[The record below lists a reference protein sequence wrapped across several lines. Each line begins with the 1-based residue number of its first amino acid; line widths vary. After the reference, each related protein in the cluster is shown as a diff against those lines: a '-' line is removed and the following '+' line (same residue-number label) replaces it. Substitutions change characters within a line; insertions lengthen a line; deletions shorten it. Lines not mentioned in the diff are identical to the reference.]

1 MLDILLMGGL
11 AIGLWIFYRVMMKEP
26 ILPWGEKK
34 ARENSKFK
42 KNSKATN
49 GKNGIEMDQEPQ
61 PFQEL
66 FKDIKGIEG
75 HMLRYKDDK
84 FVMYAEVEPVN
95 YFLLSHAEQ
104 EAIDVVFERWL
115 AQTNYQF
122 QIYLQNRYVDL
133 SDQISSMRKSMEDA
147 EDLSENAREYAKTMV
162 EDLTEWQ
169 RIAPRFETKRYLL
182 FIYQVKSNEINAE
195 NQEELEQK
203 IVDKAFSE
211 LSRRYFAARNQLR
224 KARIDV
230 QLLTSEGITD
240 VLYHAFNRKR
250 AVKSRFKD
258 FGPNEML
265 SLFVTSDQDDIRV
278 DLVKE
283 GLEDEGISE
292 EGHEQKEQAS

>member
-1 MLDILLMGGL
+1 MRDVLVFIGFG
-11 AIGLWIFYRVMMKEP
+11 IGLWIFYRIAMKEP
-26 ILPWGEKK
+26 IIPWGEKK
-34 ARENSKFK
+34 TRENNRFK
-42 KNSKATN
+42 KK
-49 GKNGIEMDQEPQ
+49 KNPNNKSNIDLDEEPQ
-61 PFQEL
+61 PFKDL
-66 FKDIKGIEG
+66 FKDLEGIQG
-75 HMLRYKDDK
+75 HMLRYKDDT
-84 FVMYAEVEPVN
+84 FVMLAEVEPVN
-95 YFLLSHAEQ
+95 YFLLSQAEQ

-115 AQTNYQF
+115 AQTNYRF

-133 SDQISSMRKSMEDA
+133 SDQIESMRKSMEDA

-182 FIYQVKSNEINAE
+182 NIYQVKSNDISADNKD
-195 NQEELEQK
+195 ELEQK

-230 QLLTSEGITD
+230 QLLTSEGITE

-278 DLVKE
+278 NLVKE
-283 GLEDEGISE
+283 GLEDEAVSE
-292 EGHEQKEQAS
+292 KEREEEDKAS